1 MNDHLTEMLIPWTD
15 MAIADFDLER
25 DIDVNINF
33 YSYVLPMLLLS
44 FKDQTKKKE
53 GNVYFVI

>member
-1 MNDHLTEMLIPWTD
+1 MLIPWTD
-15 MAIADFDLER
+15 IVIADFDLER

-33 YSYVLPMLLLS
+33 YSYVLPMMLLS